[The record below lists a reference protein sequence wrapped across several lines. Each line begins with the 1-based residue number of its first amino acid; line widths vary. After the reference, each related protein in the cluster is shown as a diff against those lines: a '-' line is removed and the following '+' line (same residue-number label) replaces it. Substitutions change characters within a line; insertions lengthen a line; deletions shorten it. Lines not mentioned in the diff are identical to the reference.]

1 MTVSSQ
7 TSTETFFGNGV
18 TTTWPLP
25 FRFFKNSDVQVS
37 LIDQVTQASI
47 VMVLGTDYTLTG
59 AGLPEQFGTAP
70 GAITTTVPVP
80 VGKNLYVE
88 RVMSV
93 DQTTDI
99 LNQGEFLPEIHE
111 DVFDKLTMLIQ
122 QNSASLG
129 RALLRPPGKNYYD
142 AQGRQIKNLADPTD
156 PQDAA
161 TKNWAE
167 VFIANFIAQIQG
179 PINNSANVFYQFPDG
194 TPHVVQDLSGANGAY
209 GTGYNDQTVGDVLN
223 SLPVNL
229 PLPDGVSDDMP
240 NLVAALAQ
248 SNHIILPP
256 SNLPYN
262 FKTLSTITLT
272 ADTVI
277 DFNGQKCIFDGGRLS
292 LKAATIATGR
302 TLNANAARYAFQI
315 SMADTSLIQVG
326 DILFINTSIAPS
338 TDWSDTKKDCVTVKG
353 VTGNLVDLFEPLN
366 FHYTTADAGLNIT
379 VYRAKKLKL
388 KDPDLQLIAADA
400 DVTGK
405 VMIDVYGMR
414 GVEILSPTIK
424 GQRPFTRA
432 TNIYRVGIQLLACID
447 TTVRNT
453 RSEAMSYP
461 IGAYFASRSIREH
474 DTHGYY
480 NHHTNIDCGD
490 WSSDYT
496 LTGMDSSDCYQSLNT
511 HPVLRAYASKFQV
524 QNDFGLSNWRCVG
537 GGLRDGVI
545 NSLEN
550 DTAEIAQYQNAV
562 MAPAYAYLYSDA
574 DLYFDNVDYRV
585 PNRINKAPVAVRFGR
600 NVTVSNCKMTDLW
613 VSYAGRDQVANLII
627 GSGNRFGVGGG
638 SSVDTWNRAPKK
650 DAILCKTRID
660 GPALLPASL
669 VSGVYHVDPRAN
681 MVPHTIGRLQCEG
694 DVFSSLAGAS
704 VAISLR
710 VHVNAFSQVD
720 QADTIVGK
728 LRLFAGVQHE
738 NAGRFSSQEK
748 HYNFHFNVA
757 ATSAVTF
764 PTTAVFTSG
773 LSGQT
778 NESIVLAVGAPNFAG
793 VSQIGANADHY
804 IEFPVTITSGRT
816 NPIYCL
822 SYAIELERIS

>member
-1 MTVSSQ
+1 MTVSTTDSVVEYVSGGPAFPIPYRFLQ
-7 TSTETFFGNGV
+7 DSDIEAVLVKQDGTSE
-18 TTTWPLP
+18 P
-25 FRFFKNSDVQVS
+25 
-37 LIDQVTQASI
+37 
-47 VMVLGTDYTLTG
+47 LTG
-59 AGLPEQFGTAP
+59 AQYTLSGAGSQNGGTLTSSYAAGFLGVA
-70 GAITTTVPVP
+70 GASLTIS
-80 VGKNLYVE
+80 
-88 RVMSV
+88 RVMDPV
-93 DQTTDI
+93 QPTD
-99 LNQGEFLPEIHE
+99 LRNQGKFLTETHE
-111 DVFDKLTMLIQ
+111 TVFDRLTMLIQ
-122 QNSASLG
+122 QGFSSLR
-129 RALLRPPGKNYYD
+129 RALVMPIGKNYYD
-142 AQGRQIKNLADPTD
+142 AMGRQIKNVADPLQQ
-156 PQDAA
+156 QDAA
-161 TKNWAE
+161 TMGWTSR
-167 VFIANFIAQIQG
+167 FIANLIGAITG
-179 PINNSANVFYQFPDG
+179 PINNALNIFYKYPDG
-194 TPHVVQDLSGANGAY
+194 TSHVVQDLSGSTGAY
-209 GTGYNDQTVGDVLN
+209 GIGYNDQTVGDVIR
-223 SLPVNL
+223 SLPVTL
-229 PLPDGVSDDMP
+229 PLPDGVTDDMP
-240 NLVAALAQ
+240 NLAAAMAQ
-248 SNHIILPP
+248 SNHVILPP
-256 SNLPYN
+256 STQPYN
-262 FKTLSTITLT
+262 FKTPSTITLT

-292 LKAATIATGR
+292 LKSSTVATGR

-353 VTGNLVDLFEPLN
+353 VSGNLVDLFEPLN

-405 VMIDVYGMR
+405 VMIDIYGMR

-424 GQRPFTRA
+424 GQRPFTRS
-432 TNIYRVGIQLLACID
+432 TNIYRVGIQMLACID

-461 IGAYFASRSIREH
+461 IGAYFASRNIREY
-474 DTHGYY
+474 DTYGYY

-490 WSSDYT
+490 WSSDYFLEG
-496 LTGMDSSDCYQSLNT
+496 LTSSDCYQSLNT
-511 HPVLRAYASKFQV
+511 HPVLRAYASNFQI

-550 DTAEIAQYQNAV
+550 DTAEIAQYQNAP
-562 MAPAYAYLYSDA
+562 MAAAYAYLYSDA

-585 PNRINKAPVAVRFGR
+585 PNRITKAPVAVRFGR
-600 NVTVSNCKMTDLW
+600 NVTVTDCKMSDLW

-627 GSGNRFGVGGG
+627 GSGNRFGSGN
-638 SSVDTWNRAPKK
+638 SSGDAWNRSPKK

-660 GPALLPASL
+660 GPALLPAVL
-669 VSGVYHVDPRAN
+669 TAGIYHVDPRAN
-681 MVPHTIGRLQCEG
+681 MVPHSSGRLQCEG
-694 DVFSSLAGAS
+694 EVFSSLAGAS

-720 QADTIVGK
+720 QAGTIVGK

-748 HYNFHFNVA
+748 HFNFHFNVA

-773 LSGQT
+773 LSGQA

-816 NPIYCL
+816 NPIYSL
-822 SYAIELERIS
+822 SYEIELIRIT

>member
-1 MTVSSQ
+1 MTNIYD
-7 TSTETFFGNGV
+7 TSMYPLGSTKPKVLANNASNFDQAVNEFVMSWVDRFGRDRR
-18 TTTWPLP
+18 TWWGFEQDFNNFLINSGFESVHLTYVDGAPL
-25 FRFFKNSDVQVS
+25 QVNRS
-37 LIDQVTQASI
+37 TQLIDRAGVVYRIKMPASFPVTLS
-47 VMVLGTDYTLTG
+47 GTWATD
-59 AGLPEQFGTAP
+59 Q
-70 GAITTTVPVP
+70 
-80 VGKNLYVE
+80 NLL
-88 RVMSV
+88 V
-93 DQTTDI
+93 D
-99 LNQGEFLPEIHE
+99 
-111 DVFDKLTMLIQ
+111 V
-122 QNSASLG
+122 S
-129 RALLRPPGKNYYD
+129 
-142 AQGRQIKNLADPTD
+142 
-156 PQDAA
+156 DAA
-161 TKNWAE
+161 LRQAL
-167 VFIANFIAQIQG
+167 AA
-179 PINNSANVFYQFPDG
+179 DG
-194 TPHVVQDLSGANGAY
+194 GSDMVYHSNG
-209 GTGYNDQTVGDVLN
+209 QTVGDVLR

-229 PLPDGVSDDMP
+229 PLPDGVTDDMP
-240 NLVAALAQ
+240 NLVAALSQ
-248 SNHIILPP
+248 SNHVILPP
-256 SNLPYN
+256 STLPYN
-262 FKTLSTITLT
+262 FKTPTTVTLT
-272 ADTVI
+272 SDTVI

-315 SMADTSLIQVG
+315 SMVDTSLIQVG
-326 DILFINTSIAPS
+326 DILFINTTIAPS

-353 VTGNLVDLFEPLN
+353 ISGSLVDLFEPLN

-388 KDPDLQLIAADA
+388 KDPDLQLIAADS

-405 VMIDVYGMR
+405 VMIDIYGMR

-461 IGAYFASRSIREH
+461 IGAYFASRGIREH

-585 PNRINKAPVAVRFGR
+585 PNRITKAPVAVRFGR
-600 NVTVSNCKMTDLW
+600 NVTVSNSKMNDLW
-613 VSYAGRDQVANLII
+613 VSFGGRDQVANLII
-627 GSGNRFGVGGG
+627 GSGNRFG
-638 SSVDTWNRAPKK
+638 DAWNRAPKK
-650 DAILCKTRID
+650 DNIFCKTRID
-660 GPALLPASL
+660 GPALLPAVL
-669 VSGVYHVDPRAN
+669 TAGVYHVDPRAN
-681 MVPHTIGRLQCEG
+681 MVPHSSGRLQCNG
-694 DVFSSLAGAS
+694 DVFSSLTGAS
-704 VAISLR
+704 VAITLR
-710 VHVNAFSQVD
+710 IHVNAFSQVD
-720 QADTIVGK
+720 QAGTIIGK
-728 LRLFAGVQHE
+728 LKLFAGVQHE

-764 PTTAVFTSG
+764 PTTPVFTSG

-778 NESIVLAVGAPNFAG
+778 NESIALAVGAPNFAG
-793 VSQIGANADHY
+793 VSQIGANVDHY

-816 NPIYCL
+816 NPIYSL
-822 SYAIELERIS
+822 SYEIELERIS